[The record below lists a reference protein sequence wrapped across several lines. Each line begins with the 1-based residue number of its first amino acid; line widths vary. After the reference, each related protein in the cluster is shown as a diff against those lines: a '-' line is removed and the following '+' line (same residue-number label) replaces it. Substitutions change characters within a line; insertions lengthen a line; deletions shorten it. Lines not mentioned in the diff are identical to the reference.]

1 MEPRLLAVVSVAL
14 LAFGVVSRRA
24 ERSFVSPP
32 MVFVLLGLALGTS
45 GLGWLELEEGGGVV
59 HRLAE
64 ITLALVL
71 FTDASRID
79 LSCLR
84 RERSIP
90 LRLLGIGLPLTIV
103 LGAVVALP
111 IFPGLGIWEALLL
124 AAVLAPTDAALGQS
138 VVSSPLLPV
147 RIRQSLNVESGLN
160 DGIVLPVVLLVA
172 SLAGARAEG
181 GDLTYWLRFT
191 GAQLVLGPIV
201 GLAVGYLGGR
211 VIERATASG
220 WINDAFERLTVLGL
234 AGLAFAGA
242 QAVGGNGFIAAFV
255 AGLALGNTTHGIC
268 RCLYEFGEADGQL
281 LTQLVFLIFG
291 GVMVPEAISAWD
303 GRALLYAVAS
313 LTVIRMLPAAMSLL
327 GSGLRPA
334 SVAMLAWFG
343 PRGLASIL
351 FALLVV
357 EEGRLASGEM
367 LGSVVVLTVLLS
379 IFAHGI
385 SAYPLSRRYGARV
398 AASRDSCEQ
407 EHLDVPEMPV
417 RIRHDPSPGFV
428 ATLVQRASK

>member
-1 MEPRLLAVVSVAL
+1 M
-14 LAFGVVSRRA
+14 
-24 ERSFVSPP
+24 
-32 MVFVLLGLALGTS
+32 
-45 GLGWLELEEGGGVV
+45 
-59 HRLAE
+59 
-64 ITLALVL
+64 
-71 FTDASRID
+71 
-79 LSCLR
+79 
-84 RERSIP
+84 
-90 LRLLGIGLPLTIV
+90 

-191 GAQLVLGPIV
+191 GAQLVLGPMV

-211 VIERATASG
+211 IIERATASG
-220 WINDAFERLTVLGL
+220 WVNDAFERLTVLGL

-268 RCLYEFGEADGQL
+268 RCLYEFGEAEGQL
-281 LTQLVFLIFG
+281 LTLLVFLIFG
-291 GVMVPEAISAWD
+291 AVMVPEAISTWD
-303 GRALLYAVAS
+303 GRTLLYAVAS

-351 FALLVV
+351 FALLIV
-357 EEGRLASGEM
+357 EE
-367 LGSVVVLTVLLS
+367 
-379 IFAHGI
+379 
-385 SAYPLSRRYGARV
+385 
-398 AASRDSCEQ
+398 

-417 RIRHDPSPGFV
+417 RIRHDRSPGFIP
-428 ATLVQRASK
+428 TLVQRASR